1 MKLSDKGIKLISEFE
16 GFSDRPYYATQ
27 EEKEK
32 GIVTIGYGLTFY
44 PNGKKV
50 QANDKPISRDT
61 AVYYL
66 EQVAEKFALQVS
78 KLITKELTTN
88 QFNALVSFAYNV
100 GIGENTANRRSGLAG
115 STLLK
120 LVNNNPNDANIAKE
134 FLKWNKQA
142 GKELKGLTNRRIK
155 ESALYFT
162 K

>member
-1 MKLSDKGIKLISEFE
+1 MKLNDKGIKLISEFE

-27 EEKEK
+27 EEKQK
-32 GIVTIGYGLTFY
+32 GITTIGFGLTFY

-50 QANDKPISRDT
+50 EFIDKPITRDT
-61 AVYYL
+61 AIYYL

-78 KLITKELTTN
+78 KLIIKELTQN
-88 QFNALVSFAYNV
+88 QFSALVSLAYNI
-100 GIGENTANRRSGLAG
+100 GIGNFSK

-142 GKELKGLTNRRIK
+142 GKELKGLTNRRIA